1 MLLIYFVLSLFCR
14 GNALGSNEMQMVLSH
29 IHELQQASL
38 FWTLEYY
45 LVLIDFPFH
54 RNLFHTVSF
63 MTLLFQKKFPLANP
77 IQHTQQFSE
86 FRFE

>member
-1 MLLIYFVLSLFCR
+1 
-14 GNALGSNEMQMVLSH
+14 MQMVLSH

-45 LVLIDFPFH
+45 LVLIDFPFQ
-54 RNLFHTVSF
+54 RNLFCVVSF
-63 MTLLFQKKFPLANP
+63 TTHLFQKKFPLANP
-77 IQHTQQFSE
+77 IQHTQQFFE

>member
-14 GNALGSNEMQMVLSH
+14 GNTLGSNEMQMVLSH

-45 LVLIDFPFH
+45 LVLIDL
-54 RNLFHTVSF
+54 LFHA
-63 MTLLFQKKFPLANP
+63 Q
-77 IQHTQQFSE
+77 
-86 FRFE
+86 

>member
-45 LVLIDFPFH
+45 LVLIDL
-54 RNLFHTVSF
+54 LFHA
-63 MTLLFQKKFPLANP
+63 Q
-77 IQHTQQFSE
+77 
-86 FRFE
+86 